1 MKLTDIEIPPDVARL
16 FVRDMHAFFAAKNN
30 IKADEIAGRQLY
42 ALKQYY
48 PGKLRALSDVKE
60 MFRQMRDDSMTV

>member
-1 MKLTDIEIPPDVARL
+1 MKLIDIEIPADVARL
-16 FVRDMHAFFAAKNN
+16 FVRDMRAFFAAKSK

-48 PGKLRALSDVKE
+48 PGKLRLSDVKE
-60 MFRQMRDDSMTV
+60 MFLRMRDDP

>member
-1 MKLTDIEIPPDVARL
+1 MR
-16 FVRDMHAFFAAKNN
+16 AFFAAKSK

-48 PGKLRALSDVKE
+48 PGKLRLSDVKE
-60 MFRQMRDDSMTV
+60 MFLRMRDDP

>member
-16 FVRDMHAFFAAKNN
+16 FVRDMHAYFAASNQVD
-30 IKADEIAGRQLY
+30 ADEIAGRQLY

-48 PGKLRALSDVKE
+48 PGKLSLSDVEE
-60 MFRQMRDDSMTV
+60 MFFQMRDGGSF